1 MQLSD
6 ALTGYWLDKRT
17 VFSPHTVTDYS
28 LTFDRLIEFLGPTT
42 EIEGV
47 TSDDLRRFLAHVK
60 KCYKLGDKTTVN
72 VWIAL
77 SSLWT
82 WADKELGI
90 PQIVHRVEKPSVR
103 RPPVEPFSRHEI
115 AALLEASG
123 RNAPRP
129 SRGGKQF
136 TVTRPTA
143 LRDRAI
149 LLTLLD
155 TGLRSSELCNLKV
168 GDLDLARDQLRVR
181 QGKGR
186 KDRFVYL
193 GQAARKAIWKYL
205 TTRSPAPAQNAPL
218 FATRTGSHLDT
229 NALGNLIEACAKRA
243 GVEGAHPHRFRHTFA
258 ITFLRNGGSPL
269 ELQAILGHEKLDT
282 VTIYARLA
290 QVDLQAAQRR
300 ASPADGW
307 AL

>member
-1 MQLSD
+1 MQLAD
-6 ALTGYWLDKRT
+6 ALTGYWLDKRIT
-17 VFSPHTVTDYS
+17 FSRHTVTDYS
-28 LTFDRLIEFLGPTT
+28 LTFRRLEKFLGSDRCIEAITT
-42 EIEGV
+42 
-47 TSDDLRRFLAHVK
+47 DDLRRFLADVK
-60 KCYKLGDKTTVN
+60 MRYKLGDKAIVN

-82 WADKELGI
+82 WAEKELGI
-90 PQIVHRVEKPSVR
+90 PQIVHRVEKPAVR
-103 RPPVEPFSRHEI
+103 RPPVEPFTRHEI

-123 RNAPRP
+123 HNAPRP
-129 SRGGKQF
+129 GRGGKSF
-136 TVTRPTA
+136 SATRPTA

-155 TGLRSSELCNLKV
+155 TGLRSSELCNLTV
-168 GDLDLARDQLRVR
+168 GDLDLSRDQLRVR

-205 TTRSPAPAQNAPL
+205 TTRSPAPPQNAPL
-218 FATRTGSHLDT
+218 FATRTGVHLHPD
-229 NALGNLIEACAKRA
+229 ALGNLVEACAKRA
-243 GVEGAHPHRFRHTFA
+243 GVAGAHPHRFRHTFA